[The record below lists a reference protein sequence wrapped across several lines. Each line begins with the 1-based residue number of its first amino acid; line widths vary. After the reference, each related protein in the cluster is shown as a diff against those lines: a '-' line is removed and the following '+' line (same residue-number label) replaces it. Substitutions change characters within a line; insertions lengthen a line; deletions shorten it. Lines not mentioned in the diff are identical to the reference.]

1 MKNEFHDLIIMRD
14 DDGYTYI
21 SGWCKKNEI
30 KQAVEEYYDGDAVE
44 IVSISDIQNVYLRS
58 VPQFEESADGCKWP
72 ILTFFPAVPHTRG
85 ARKITICR
93 LETK

>member
-1 MKNEFHDLIIMRD
+1 MRD

-44 IVSISDIQNVYLRS
+44 IVSISDKQS
-58 VPQFEESADGCKWP
+58 
-72 ILTFFPAVPHTRG
+72 
-85 ARKITICR
+85 
-93 LETK
+93 